1 MKVLMITPYMPYP
14 LTSGG
19 IIRTYNLLKNLS
31 KKHEITLFA
40 FIRKD
45 EEVKYIKD
53 LKPFCKKIKL
63 FKRTSGPW
71 HPRNLFL
78 SAFTYYPLLVS
89 IYLYQSAKK
98 AIIEE
103 LSENNYDLIHAET
116 FYVMPNIP
124 KTNVPILLVEQ
135 VIEYLVYQNYV
146 ERQNNILSK
155 LMFFDVFKIKWWEK
169 FYWNKADAL
178 ATMSVDDKE
187 FIVSQNGRSDIKVV
201 ANGVDPEHFALT
213 KRVKTKVPTV
223 LFVGNFKWLPNKE
236 AIEYLV
242 EKVWPLIKK
251 RVKNAKLWIV
261 GRDPI
266 QKIRDFSKIPD
277 VVVDSEVEDIRDAFG
292 GADVLLAPILN
303 GKGTKYKV
311 LEAMASKTPVV
322 ATPLGVEGIDARDGV
337 EVLVGKTPEEL
348 AKYTASLLEDKEKS
362 SKIAHAARKLVEDKY
377 SWKAISED
385 LDEIYQ
391 TLGKND

>member
-45 EEVKYIKD
+45 EEVKYIND

-71 HPRNLFL
+71 HLRNLFL

-103 LSENNYDLIHAET
+103 LSENKYDLIHAET

-146 ERQNNILSK
+146 ERQGNPLSK
-155 LMFFDVFKIKWWEK
+155 LMYFDVFKIKWWEK

-187 FIVSQNGRSDIKVV
+187 FIVSQNGRQDIKVV

-213 KRVKTKVPTV
+213 KRVKTAVPTV

-251 RVKNAKLWIV
+251 KVKNAKLWIV

-266 QKIRDFSKIPD
+266 QKIREFSKLPD
-277 VVVDSEVEDIRDAFG
+277 VVVDDGVEDIRDAFG

-322 ATPLGVEGIDARDGV
+322 ATPLGVEGIDARDGI

-348 AKYTASLLEDKEKS
+348 ASATASLLEDKEKS
-362 SKIAHAARKLVEDKY
+362 AKIARAARKLVEDKY